1 MATCP
6 FSGRRTDDAPP
17 PSGGGCPYSGGGGEQ
32 QPPSRSFSRRSLLK
46 YGLAALAV
54 APAFAGGRSQS
65 FAAKAAKTAAGPTP
79 VPAPGV
85 SVPIGGTPKW
95 SHAVGNPRGSDIA
108 KAVGRTKEGR
118 FGVMFKDLPPFAPS
132 DDLLIQLANDMVDP
146 RAPLKDVSDPTDGRE
161 NYAMPAG
168 YTYFGQFVDH
178 DITRDTTPL
187 NLQKTDPHG
196 LTNFDTA
203 QFDLGSVYGGGPT
216 KNPELYD
223 PAKPGALRI
232 TDMGYMWDQGGE
244 AEMYDLPR
252 LADGTAIIGDPRN
265 DENLIVSQLQ
275 VAYLRL
281 HNKFIDGG
289 LPFAQAQA
297 LTRFHHQ
304 WVVVNDFLPRLVG
317 QDLVD
322 SLLTVNAKGNPK
334 YRGTFYKPGN
344 PNRPMMPIEYSVA
357 AYRFGHSMIRGE
369 YEVHDQLTLPIFGQE
384 GRDLRG
390 SRPFPPDLR
399 IDWNYFFELP
409 GVQPPDD
416 RNFAR
421 LIDTQLSMPLAFLP
435 PTVVAPAA
443 DAITALAARN
453 LLRGKMV
460 GLPSGQDVAKKMKLT
475 PLSNDELGL
484 TDPRWGGAAPLWFYI
499 LKESELLGGAQLG
512 PVGGRIIA
520 EVILGLLTL
529 RPSTYFNLA
538 SKFKPVMSDFKMGNL
553 LQLAGAAPPSASADA
568 RKSGSG
574 SGGSGGSGGDG
585 SNAFVQGAVAR

>member
-6 FSGRRTDDAPP
+6 FSGRRSADPAPA
-17 PSGGGCPYSGGGGEQ
+17 PSSGCPYSGGGGDK
-32 QPPSRSFSRRSLLK
+32 PPERSLSRRSLLK
-46 YGLAALAV
+46 YGLAALVA
-54 APAFAGGRSQS
+54 APAFAGARTQS
-65 FAAKAAKTAAGPTP
+65 FAAKAAKVVKSPTP

-85 SVPIGGTPKW
+85 SVPIAGVPKW

-108 KAVGRTKEGR
+108 KVLGRTKEGR
-118 FGVMFKDLPPFAPS
+118 FGLMFKDLPAFSPS

-187 NLQKTDPHG
+187 SDQKADPRA
-196 LTNFDTA
+196 LTNFDTS
-203 QFDLGSVYGGGPT
+203 QFDLGSVYGKGPVLS
-216 KNPELYD
+216 PELYD
-223 PAKPGALRI
+223 PAKRGAMRV

-252 LADGTAIIGDPRN
+252 QADGTAIIGDPRN

-281 HNKFIDGG
+281 HNKFIDDG
-289 LPFAQAQA
+289 LTFAQAQA
-297 LTRFHHQ
+297 QVRFHHQ
-304 WVVVNDFLPRLVG
+304 YVVVNDFLPRLVG
-317 QDLVD
+317 QDLVT
-322 SLLTVNAKGNPK
+322 SLLDIKPNGNAKS
-334 YRGTFYKPGN
+334 RGTFYKPGN
-344 PNRPMMPIEYSVA
+344 PLRPMMPIEYSVA

-384 GRDLRG
+384 GHDLRG

-416 RNFAR
+416 RNMAR

-453 LLRGKMV
+453 LLRGKML
-460 GLPSGQDVAKKMKLT
+460 GLPSGQDVAKKMKIT
-475 PLSNDELGL
+475 PLTNDELGL
-484 TDPRWGGAAPLWFYI
+484 TDARWGGAAPLWFYI

-529 RPSTYFNLA
+529 RGSTYFNA
-538 SKFKPVMSDFKMGNL
+538 KSGFKPAIANFKMGDL

-574 SGGSGGSGGDG
+574 SGSGGSGGDG